1 MTTTMTMP
9 TIATTARWV
18 QRLSSLHAAVPKP
31 CCTVPWCSSRFTPH
45 AAPPVILLLLL
56 LLQDDDDDDEAEL
69 LAELQRIK
77 AERAEEAARKA
88 AQEAAAREAAEE
100 AELVR
105 GNPLLQEKLAAQG
118 GGAGGRGGGGGG
130 GGGGGISR
138 MCLLAWALLQL
149 VGCLQSYL
157 LLSHT
162 HGPTPSRCLPRRPQ
176 LCNEAA
182 LGR

>member
-118 GGAGGRGGGGGG
+118 GGAGGRGGRGGHKSDVFAGLG
-130 GGGGGISR
+130 TASIGR
-138 MCLLAWALLQL
+138 MPAELPPPLTHTRSHPLAMPPPQTPALQ
-149 VGCLQSYL
+149 
-157 LLSHT
+157 
-162 HGPTPSRCLPRRPQ
+162 
-176 LCNEAA
+176 
-182 LGR
+182 